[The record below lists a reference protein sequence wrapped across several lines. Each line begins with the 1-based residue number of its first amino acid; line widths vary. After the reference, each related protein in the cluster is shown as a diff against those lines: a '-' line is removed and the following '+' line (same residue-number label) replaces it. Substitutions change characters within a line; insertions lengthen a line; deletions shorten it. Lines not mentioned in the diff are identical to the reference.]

1 MTGLRWNGWRRPVCR
16 AALVALIG
24 VCGAADSQPAT
35 SPRAIKITPDKTELR
50 VSAGGSAFT
59 TYRFAPT
66 PEDPHW
72 NRPYFYPVLA
82 ADGTEVTSDQQRE
95 LLKDPKVDHPHQ
107 RSLWVG
113 HGNVNGADH
122 WLEKKYQQRHLK
134 FTSILPDGFV
144 EELAWDGDGPG
155 PVLTE
160 TRTVKFTVYP
170 DGNRGIEITSAL
182 TAASADATFKC
193 KPLNVSGVEAGLCA
207 VRMAKPILDAP
218 AATKKIT
225 TGAGALGEK
234 AARSAPADWCD
245 YSGQIAG
252 KTYGVAMVNDARN
265 PGGDT
270 AWHVRLF
277 GLLAHIGPLEWTLP
291 KGQTATFHHLVIIHA
306 GDATQAQ
313 VAEKAKAWRA
323 GP

>member
-1 MTGLRWNGWRRPVCR
+1 MERVSERGWARRIQG
-16 AALVALIG
+16 AALLGMIAL
-24 VCGAADSQPAT
+24 CGAATTQPAAL
-35 SPRAIKITPDKTELR
+35 RIDQDKTELR
-50 VSAGGSAFT
+50 VTIGGSAFT

-66 PEDPHW
+66 PDDPHW

-82 ADGTEVTSDQQRE
+82 ADGAEVTSDQQRE
-95 LLKDPKVDHPHQ
+95 VLKDPKVDHPHQ

-122 WLEKKYQQRHLK
+122 WLDKKFQQRHLK

-144 EELAWDGDGPG
+144 EELAWDGVGAE

-160 TRTVKFTVYP
+160 TRTVKFVAYP
-170 DGNRGIEITSAL
+170 DGNRGIDITSAL
-182 TAASADATFKC
+182 TAAGGDATFKC

-207 VRMAKPILDAP
+207 VRMAKPLLDAP

-225 TGAGALGEK
+225 TGAGAAGEK
-234 AARSAPADWCD
+234 EARSTPSDWCD
-245 YSGQIAG
+245 YSGTIAG
-252 KTYGVAMVNDARN
+252 KSYGVAMVNSPEN

-277 GLLAHIGPLEWTLP
+277 GLLAHIGPPEWTLG
-291 KGQTATFHHLVIIHA
+291 KGKTATFRHLVIIHT
-306 GDATQAQ
+306 GDAAQAG
-313 VAEKAKAWRA
+313 VAEKAAGWRA
-323 GP
+323 TP